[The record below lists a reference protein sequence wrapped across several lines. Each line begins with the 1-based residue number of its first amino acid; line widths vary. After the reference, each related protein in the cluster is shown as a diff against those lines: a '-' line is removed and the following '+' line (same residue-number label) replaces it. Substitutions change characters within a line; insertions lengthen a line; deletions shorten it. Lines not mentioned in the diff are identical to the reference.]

1 MLNIKPQRGFT
12 IVELVITIVLFA
24 ILVPSIA
31 SFLSFLTDLNA
42 QARNLAVVSA
52 TTENKVESL
61 RSKGFVAVPLGTVDF
76 SNELPPN
83 LPKPRSATYAVSSV
97 NPSLKQ
103 IDVTISYTNHG
114 QPESYQYRTYLGE
127 LGVGQY

>member
-1 MLNIKPQRGFT
+1 MTKTQKQNGFT

-31 SFLSFLTDLNA
+31 SFLNFLTDLNA
-42 QARNLAVVSA
+42 RSRNLATVNA
-52 TTENKVESL
+52 MTENKVESL

-76 SNELPPN
+76 SSELPPA
-83 LPKPRSATYAVSSV
+83 LAKPRAASYVVSAV

-103 IDVTISYTNHG
+103 VDVSISYTDHG
-114 QPESYQYRTYLGE
+114 QPESYTYRTYLGE